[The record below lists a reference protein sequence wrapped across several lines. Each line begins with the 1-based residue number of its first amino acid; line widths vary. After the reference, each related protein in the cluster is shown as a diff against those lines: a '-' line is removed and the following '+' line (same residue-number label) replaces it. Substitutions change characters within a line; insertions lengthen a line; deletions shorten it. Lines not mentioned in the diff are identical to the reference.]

1 MTASKSDS
9 DQPVNPRVF
18 VVRPDSATE
27 QWLVSEQGDA
37 GPAQAFGNKDAAVEA
52 AKKLAQAFGPSRLR
66 VESGDGKVDLECA
79 YDKDPLVTQLEKFG
93 F

>member
-1 MTASKSDS
+1 MTTSDRDS
-9 DQPVNPRVF
+9 DQQANPRVF
-18 VVRPDSATE
+18 VVRPDSTGN
-27 QWLVSEQGDA
+27 QWLVCEQDDSGF
-37 GPAQAFGNKDAAVEA
+37 PQAFDDKDAAMEA

-66 VESGDGKVDLECA
+66 VENSDGTVDLECA